1 MPAYDPSFFPRP
13 AAPPLPVPGPGSFAL
28 GQTGVLIGVQ
38 RLGQSI
44 ATHSGRYAITLA
56 LAHAGL
62 RPGDRVLLP
71 AYHCLAMV
79 EPLHTAGLLPV
90 YYPIRPDTTVAA
102 DLIAQLAPSGAKAL
116 LVVHYFGF
124 VRDLGPLREVT
135 KRLGMVLIED
145 CAHACFG
152 EAAGLPVGSIGDYAI
167 ASTLK
172 FFPIGDGGLL
182 ASAHRDL
189 SDIQLRP
196 PPLKVELKAAVNL
209 LEQALEYRRLGRAG
223 RIIAGLL
230 GLRESVLRHLKRLRQ
245 TGPGPMASATVQTP
259 ESAMDPRWLAWS
271 GTRVSAFLLR
281 HAGTADL
288 ARRRRGYYMAYLG
301 AVAGRSD
308 CRPLF
313 DALPT
318 GTVPQVFPLYVE
330 QCLAVFVTLKREG
343 VPIIR
348 FGEFLDPQVTPELCP
363 VSIDYAEHLL
373 QFPCHQELSES
384 EAAWIRG
391 RLIAAL
397 DQAAMGDEPTGP
409 SSNRATP

>member
-1 MPAYDPSFFPRP
+1 MQCA
-13 AAPPLPVPGPGSFAL
+13 V
-28 GQTGVLIGVQ
+28 QTY
-38 RLGQSI
+38 
-44 ATHSGRYAITLA
+44 SGRYAIALA

-62 RPGDRVLLP
+62 RKGDRVLLP

-79 EPLHTAGLLPV
+79 EPLLTAGLEPI
-90 YYPIRPDTTVAA
+90 YYPIRPDTTIDPLA
-102 DLIAQLAPSGAKAL
+102 IARLRHAGAKAL
-116 LVVHYFGF
+116 LAVHYFGF
-124 VRDLGPLREVT
+124 VRNLTPLRRCAD
-135 KRLGMVLIED
+135 RLGLVLIED

-182 ASAHRDL
+182 ASARRDL

-209 LEQALEYRRLGRAG
+209 LERALEYRRLGRAG
-223 RIIAGLL
+223 RMIAGLL
-230 GLRESVLRHLKRLRQ
+230 GLRGRFLHHLKRMRP
-245 TGPGPMASATVQTP
+245 TKPGPMGTTTVQTP

-281 HAGTADL
+281 HTRTADL
-288 ARRRRGYYMAYLG
+288 VRRRRDCYMAYLS

-313 DALPT
+313 DALPV
-318 GTVPQVFPLYVE
+318 GTVPQVFPLYV
-330 QCLAVFVTLKREG
+330 QHCLAVFVTLKRQG

-397 DQAAMGDEPTGP
+397 DQAAAGDEPTGP
-409 SSNRATP
+409 FSNRAAC